1 MKEIKNIKMFE
12 QILDKFFIR
21 LRQDDVK
28 ELIVSSS
35 SDFSIFLFLK
45 NYYQINFQG
54 KSKKWNQLMHLDLF
68 QDQNFLNKIG

>member
-21 LRQDDVK
+21 QRQDDVK

-45 NYYQINFQG
+45 HLNASL
-54 KSKKWNQLMHLDLF
+54 KSIF
-68 QDQNFLNKIG
+68 

>member
-1 MKEIKNIKMFE
+1 MFE

-54 KSKKWNQLMHLDLF
+54 KSKKWNQLMNENIKLR
-68 QDQNFLNKIG
+68 